1 MGQGSAR
8 GEHPGVPS
16 RVRVRR
22 QEVQGDGD
30 ARGESREPIVGVTRG
45 FGSEEMQDG
54 GFESAA
60 AYAAKEA
67 SKFAPLEGTPAAK
80 AAGINATTQIL
91 DARVSEDGMY
101 YYYSFRSEGVYPF
114 RFWGA
119 SAVGPGQT
127 GGARKLGRRDVVS
140 VVAQM
145 PEDKAKE
152 EDYELLRGVV
162 ESFRV
167 FDY

>member
-1 MGQGSAR
+1 MT
-8 GEHPGVPS
+8 
-16 RVRVRR
+16 
-22 QEVQGDGD
+22 
-30 ARGESREPIVGVTRG
+30 TR
-45 FGSEEMQDG
+45 
-54 GFESAA
+54 
-60 AYAAKEA
+60 
-67 SKFAPLEGTPAAK
+67 
-80 AAGINATTQIL
+80 GINATTQIL
-91 DARVSEDGMY
+91 DARVSEDGAY

>member
-1 MGQGSAR
+1 M
-8 GEHPGVPS
+8 
-16 RVRVRR
+16 
-22 QEVQGDGD
+22 
-30 ARGESREPIVGVTRG
+30 VT
-45 FGSEEMQDG
+45 
-54 GFESAA
+54 
-60 AYAAKEA
+60 
-67 SKFAPLEGTPAAK
+67 
-80 AAGINATTQIL
+80 
-91 DARVSEDGMY
+91 
-101 YYYSFRSEGVYPF
+101 GVYPF
-114 RFWGA
+114 RFWGV

>member
-1 MGQGSAR
+1 MASLAD
-8 GEHPGVPS
+8 S
-16 RVRVRR
+16 
-22 QEVQGDGD
+22 D
-30 ARGESREPIVGVTRG
+30 
-45 FGSEEMQDG
+45 SEEIQDG

-91 DARVSEDGMY
+91 DARVSEDGAY

>member
-1 MGQGSAR
+1 MTVTPVGKVA
-8 GEHPGVPS
+8 S
-16 RVRVRR
+16 RSLSSLA
-22 QEVQGDGD
+22 DSD
-30 ARGESREPIVGVTRG
+30 
-45 FGSEEMQDG
+45 SEEIQDG

-60 AYAAKEA
+60 AYAAKGRLR
-67 SKFAPLEGTPAAK
+67 SSPRWRAPRGEGGEDQRHDADPRR
-80 AAGINATTQIL
+80 AGVRGRDVL
-91 DARVSEDGMY
+91 LLLV
-101 YYYSFRSEGVYPF
+101 SFRGVYPF

-152 EDYELLRGVV
+152 EDYELLRAWWNPSGF
-162 ESFRV
+162 STINSTTS
-167 FDY
+167 